1 MSSIDD
7 LINLCWKR
15 TTRDTPIEYI
25 YVTQTLGFIRELELV
40 LGIASMLQDH
50 ELLILKLMMDKSPLM
65 KLHKKEVKEFILRLV
80 QFENF
85 SDFLA
90 KLGVTMLDLDRALN
104 LPIRKPLSPYNRRIN
119 ERTDRSDIKTEPLS
133 DLRESR
139 PFSTGS
145 RPYADI
151 KPFTD
156 KPFTDKPFTDKPFTD
171 KPFTNTRPFTD
182 TRPNPS
188 TLNKPASTFSR
199 QTISRPD
206 SAQLQTDLAIKQKH
220 ITERDIEIQ
229 QISSENR
236 QLVSTTTTQ
245 NRKIVNLQ
253 NEITNLN
260 SYVKNLEDQ
269 LTHRSN
275 GNVQQLLKKVY
286 ERDSTIKSLE
296 QLCSEYQTEL
306 EKYEKND
313 QNNEPIVQE
322 LIESITKQDVLIESL
337 KKKLVLDESG
347 SKDRL
352 KEFMINLPFLKQ
364 YYMFYKYKQE
374 NSNWG
379 NLVMN
384 AITLMFS
391 SFMVVNFFKLVLYMG
406 TWIATYHSTELF
418 TYDDYGTGWFST
430 QSTFVWWKEIE
441 WIEYAVYYLRD
452 WGQ

>member
-15 TTRDTPIEYI
+15 TTKDTPIEYI

-65 KLHKKEVKEFILRLV
+65 KLHKKEVKEFLLRLV

-104 LPIRKPLSPYNRRIN
+104 LPTRKPLSPYNRRIN
-119 ERTDRSDIKTEPLS
+119 ERTDISDIKTEPQS

-139 PFSTGS
+139 PFSTDS

-151 KPFTD
+151 
-156 KPFTDKPFTDKPFTD
+156 

-188 TLNKPASTFSR
+188 TFNKPASTFSR

-220 ITERDIEIQ
+220 IAERDIEIQ

-286 ERDSTIKSLE
+286 ERDSTIKNLE

-379 NLVMN
+379 NLVIN

-391 SFMVVNFFKLVLYMG
+391 SFMVVNFFKLVLYLG

-418 TYDDYGTGWFST
+418 TYDDYGTSWFST
-430 QSTFVWWKEIE
+430 QTTFVWWKEIE

>member
-1 MSSIDD
+1 
-7 LINLCWKR
+7 
-15 TTRDTPIEYI
+15 
-25 YVTQTLGFIRELELV
+25 
-40 LGIASMLQDH
+40 
-50 ELLILKLMMDKSPLM
+50 
-65 KLHKKEVKEFILRLV
+65 
-80 QFENF
+80 
-85 SDFLA
+85 
-90 KLGVTMLDLDRALN
+90 
-104 LPIRKPLSPYNRRIN
+104 
-119 ERTDRSDIKTEPLS
+119 
-133 DLRESR
+133 
-139 PFSTGS
+139 
-145 RPYADI
+145 
-151 KPFTD
+151 
-156 KPFTDKPFTDKPFTD
+156 
-171 KPFTNTRPFTD
+171 
-182 TRPNPS
+182 
-188 TLNKPASTFSR
+188 
-199 QTISRPD
+199 
-206 SAQLQTDLAIKQKH
+206 
-220 ITERDIEIQ
+220 
-229 QISSENR
+229 
-236 QLVSTTTTQ
+236 
-245 NRKIVNLQ
+245 
-253 NEITNLN
+253 
-260 SYVKNLEDQ
+260 
-269 LTHRSN
+269 
-275 GNVQQLLKKVY
+275 
-286 ERDSTIKSLE
+286 
-296 QLCSEYQTEL
+296 L